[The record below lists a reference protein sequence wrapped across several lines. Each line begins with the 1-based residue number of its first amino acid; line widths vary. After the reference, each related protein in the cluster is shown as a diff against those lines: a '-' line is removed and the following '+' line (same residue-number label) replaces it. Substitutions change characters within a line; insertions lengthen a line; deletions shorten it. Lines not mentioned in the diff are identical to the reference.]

1 MRLLT
6 RLAMTMM
13 VIVAWCFPI
22 SIFPQKV
29 FAEDFVVNYD
39 VLYRITKE
47 GRTFVTQR
55 VSLINKRTNLYA
67 KEYAIQI
74 DSNKIKNISASDGKG
89 PIVPSVIRNNEKTE
103 IRLVFNEEVVGLG
116 NILSFQLNYEDENIT
131 KKTGSIWEVSI
142 PGVTKDSTLG
152 DYTVRLS
159 IPETFGP
166 PALMTPEPDKPY
178 VWSKEKLINGGISL
192 AFGKEQRFQLLLSYF
207 LENPK
212 PYPVITEIALPPTTA
227 YQYITIQSITPEP
240 ETVVVDDDGNW
251 LARYRLERNSM
262 LTVSADIIAQLFLHP
277 RSEYVHPEPKDA
289 HRHATRH
296 WQTEDQRIQNE
307 ANRLRTPKNI
317 YDFVVN
323 TLSYDY
329 DQVDKQPERKGAVTA
344 LASPD
349 NAVCMEFT
357 DVFIALARAAGIP
370 ARQAVGYAHTTN
382 PRLRPLS
389 LSSDILHAWPEYYDE
404 KKKQWIP
411 VDPTWE
417 HTTGGIDYFSKM
429 DFNHI
434 VFVYNG
440 IRDDYPYPAGFY
452 RQAGKTGKDIEAT
465 FFEGNLPVQSSDIVP
480 VIQFPSRIVSGFAT
494 QGNVLIR
501 NRGNVASERAFATV
515 SSADLAV
522 QMSKDIPLIP
532 PYGVVS
538 LPFSANLSSTST
550 LREAML
556 FASVNGSTIQHR
568 ATIIP
573 FMFIGAGLI
582 LFVWLLIGLAIII
595 RKRK

>member
-1 MRLLT
+1 MHLQTLFGRYV
-6 RLAMTMM
+6 LA
-13 VIVAWCFPI
+13 II
-22 SIFPQKV
+22 LSIAAIFGFPQHIM
-29 FAEDFVVNYD
+29 AEDFVVNYD
-39 VLYRITKE
+39 ISYRITNE
-47 GRTFVTQR
+47 GTTFVTQR

-67 KEYAIQI
+67 KEYAIRI

-89 PIVPSVIRNNEKTE
+89 PIVPSVIRENEKTE

-116 NILSFQLNYEDENIT
+116 KILSFQLNYEDENIT

-142 PGVTKDSTLG
+142 PGVKEDSTLG
-152 DYTVRLS
+152 EYTVKLS

-166 PALMTPEPDKPY
+166 PTLMTPEPDKPY
-178 VWSKEKLINGGISL
+178 VWSKEKLINGGVSL
-192 AFGKEQRFQLLLSYF
+192 AFGKEQQFQLLLSYF

-212 PYPVITEIALPPTTA
+212 PYPVMTEIALPPTTA
-227 YQYITIQSITPEP
+227 YQYITIQSINPKP

-251 LARYRLERNSM
+251 LARYRLEGNSM
-262 LTVSADIIAQLFLHP
+262 LTISADIIAQLFLHP
-277 RSEYVHPEPKDA
+277 RSDYVHPEPKDP
-289 HRHATRH
+289 HRHATSY
-296 WQTEDQRIQNE
+296 WQAQDQGIQNE
-307 ANRLRTPKNI
+307 ANRLKTPKNI

-323 TLSYDY
+323 TLSYNY
-329 DQVDKQPERKGAVTA
+329 DQVDKQPERKGAISA

-411 VDPTWE
+411 VDPTWK

-452 RQAGKTGKDIEAT
+452 RQTGKTGKDIEAR
-465 FFEGNLPVQSSDIVP
+465 FFEGNLPIQSADVVP

-494 QGNVLIR
+494 QGNVLIH

-515 SSADLAV
+515 SSDDLAI
-522 QMSKDIPLIP
+522 QISKDIPLIP

-573 FMFIGAGLI
+573 LIFVGAGLI
-582 LFVWLLIGLAIII
+582 LFIWILIGLAIII